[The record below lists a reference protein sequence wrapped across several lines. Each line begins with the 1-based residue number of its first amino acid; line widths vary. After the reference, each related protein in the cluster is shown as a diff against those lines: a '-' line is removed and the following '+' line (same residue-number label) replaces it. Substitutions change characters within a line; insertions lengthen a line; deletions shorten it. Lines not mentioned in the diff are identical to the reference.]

1 MPFGLEQP
9 WWLAILALMAPLLWL
24 YLRPRT
30 RPPATV
36 STLRIWRQA
45 VPRAEAP
52 SRKPKLPLLFFIQAA
67 LLAACA
73 IALSRP
79 FEWKEVPLGPPPD
92 AIVVLDVSASMQ
104 SREGGATRFEAARDG
119 AIARVGEIASSTPS
133 RRFTVIAAG
142 LQPDVVG
149 KGLSADEAKR
159 ALGAMTPV
167 DTAANLTAAV
177 ELAATGAGTEGT
189 VDLFTDL
196 APEDLVVSRDA
207 REATQVH
214 RYGTSDDNAAIVDL
228 EVLANPF
235 EESSQARVV
244 VSVRNGSSR
253 ERNVEIALAP
263 LDAPAAAVAPAPSAD
278 PAGRAPATGPDP
290 LRQSVVIPPRGTE
303 SVVFAGLPWSGAFT
317 ARLLGEDALPLDDV
331 VYGYVPTPQP
341 LQVLLVSDDAQLRKE
356 LGALAARAGRIDLRS
371 VSSSEWTP
379 EQARAVTIF
388 DRFVPTMPPAG
399 NVLYLAPSSGNGDI
413 AVTGSARGLRLAE
426 LRDNDLVRGLQGF
439 DGLLTDEM
447 AVLAPRGDLR
457 ALALGRGERRE
468 HPLLLAGESGG
479 RRIVATAFPLRA
491 DTLRRADGLSAL
503 LLLVRSLRWLSPA
516 QAVAPIE
523 RLTGE
528 RLRAS
533 SRGAPPI
540 TRIEGD
546 QGARDLAPTEEITL
560 ERAGTYRALG
570 DGRETRLLVSYV
582 DPVESSIGRS
592 PIQPPAPRPVR
603 KSPADDAS
611 SVWERQP
618 FLVPFLLAMLALMLG
633 EWILVAARRL
643 SPERSARAEGA

>member
-1 MPFGLEQP
+1 MSFGLEQP
-9 WWLAILALMAPLLWL
+9 WWLALLALVAPLLWL

-36 STLRIWRQA
+36 STLRIWRHA

-52 SRKPKLPLLFFIQAA
+52 SRKPKLPLLFFVQAA

-73 IALSRP
+73 LALARP

-92 AIVVLDVSASMQ
+92 AVVVIDVSASMQ

-119 AIARVGEIASSTPS
+119 AIARVDQIASSSPS
-133 RRFTVIAAG
+133 RLFTVIAAG
-142 LQPDVVG
+142 LQPQISG
-149 KGLSADEAKR
+149 KGLSAEDAKR
-159 ALGAMTPV
+159 ALADLTPV
-167 DTAANLTAAV
+167 DTAANLTSAV
-177 ELAATGAGTEGT
+177 ELAATGAGAEGT

-207 REATQVH
+207 RDATQVH

-235 EESSQARVV
+235 EESSQARIV

-253 ERNVEIALAP
+253 ERSAEIELAP
-263 LDAPAAAVAPAPSAD
+263 LDVVAAEPAPVPS
-278 PAGRAPATGPDP
+278 PAP
-290 LRQSVVIPPRGTE
+290 LRRPVTLAPGATE
-303 SVVFAGLPWSGAFT
+303 AVVFAGLPWSGAFT
-317 ARLLGEDALPLDDV
+317 ARLLGEDALALDDV

-356 LGALAARAGRIDLRS
+356 LGQLAARAGRIDLRS
-371 VSSSEWTP
+371 VGSSEWTP

-388 DRFVPTMPPAG
+388 DRFVPTLPPAG

-413 AVTGSARGLRLAE
+413 AVTGTARGLRLAE

-439 DGLLTDEM
+439 DGLLTDDM

-516 QAVAPIE
+516 QAAAPIE
-523 RLTGE
+523 RVTGE

-540 TRIEGD
+540 TRIEGE
-546 QGARDLAPTEEITL
+546 QEARDLTPTEEITL
-560 ERAGTYRALG
+560 EHAGVYRALG
-570 DGRETRLLVSYV
+570 AGRETRLLVSYI
-582 DPVESSIGRS
+582 DPAESSIGRS
-592 PIQPPAPRPVR
+592 PIQPPAPRPER
-603 KSPADDAS
+603 KTPADDAS

-618 FLVPFLLAMLALMLG
+618 FLVPFLVAMLLLMVG
-633 EWILVAARRL
+633 EWVLLAARRL
-643 SPERSARAEGA
+643 SPGRSARAEGV

>member
-1 MPFGLEQP
+1 MSFGLEQP
-9 WWLAILALMAPLLWL
+9 WWLAILALVAPLLWL

-52 SRKPKLPLLFFIQAA
+52 SRKPKLPLLFFVQAA

-73 IALSRP
+73 LALSRP
-79 FEWKEVPLGPPPD
+79 FEWKEVPLGPPAD
-92 AIVVLDVSASMQ
+92 AILVVDVSASMQ
-104 SREGGATRFEAARDG
+104 SREGGATRFEAARTG
-119 AIARVGEIASSTPS
+119 AIDRVDEIASSSPS

-142 LQPDVVG
+142 LQPQIVG
-149 KGLSADEAKR
+149 KGLSADDAKR
-159 ALGAMTPV
+159 ALAAITPV
-167 DTAANLTAAV
+167 DTAANLTSAV
-177 ELAATGAGTEGT
+177 ELAATGAGAEGT
-189 VDLFTDL
+189 VDLFTDV

-207 REATQVH
+207 RDATQVH

-235 EESSQARVV
+235 EESSQARIV
-244 VSVRNGSSR
+244 VSVRNESSR
-253 ERNVEIALAP
+253 ERTAEVELAS
-263 LDAPAAAVAPAPSAD
+263 LEAGPAEGAAT
-278 PAGRAPATGPDP
+278 AGPEAI
-290 LRQSVVIPPRGTE
+290 RQSITLPPRGTE
-303 SVVFAGLPWSGAFT
+303 AVVFAGVPWSGAFT
-317 ARLLGEDALPLDDV
+317 ARLRGEDALPLDDG

-341 LQVLLVSDDAQLRKE
+341 LQVLLVSDDPQLRKE
-356 LGALAARAGRIDLRS
+356 LGVLAARAGRIDLRA
-371 VSSSEWTP
+371 VTSSEWTP
-379 EQARAVTIF
+379 EQARPVTIF
-388 DRFVPTMPPAG
+388 DRFVPTLPPAG

-413 AVTGSARGLRLAE
+413 AVTGVARGFRLAE
-426 LRDNDLVRGLQGF
+426 VRDNELVRALQGF

-468 HPLLLAGESGG
+468 LPLVLAGENGG

-503 LLLVRSLRWLSPA
+503 LLLIRSLRWLSPA
-516 QAVAPIE
+516 QAAAPIE
-523 RLTGE
+523 RVTGE

-540 TRIEGD
+540 TRIEGE
-546 QGARDLAPTEEITL
+546 QYSRDLAPTEEITL
-560 ERAGTYRALG
+560 ERAGVYRALG
-570 DGRETRLLVSYV
+570 AGRETPLLVSYV
-582 DPVESSIGRS
+582 DPAESSIGR
-592 PIQPPAPRPVR
+592 PTIQPPAPRPAR
-603 KSPADDAS
+603 KSPADDAT

-618 FLVPFLLAMLALMLG
+618 FLVPFLVAMLLLMLG
-633 EWILVAARRL
+633 EWVLLAARRL
-643 SPERSARAEGA
+643 SPGRSPRPEGA

>member
-9 WWLAILALMAPLLWL
+9 WWLAILALVGPLLWL

-36 STLRIWRQA
+36 SSLRIWRRA
-45 VPRAEAP
+45 VERAEAP
-52 SRKPKLPLLFFIQAA
+52 SRKPKLPLLFFVQAA
-67 LLAACA
+67 LLAASA
-73 IALSRP
+73 VALSRP
-79 FEWKEVPLGPPPD
+79 FEWKEVPLGPPAD
-92 AIVVLDVSASMQ
+92 AIVVIDVSASMQ
-104 SREGGATRFEAARDG
+104 SREAGMTRFEAAREG
-119 AIARVGEIASSTPS
+119 AVARIGEIAGASPS

-142 LQPDVVG
+142 LQPEVVG

-159 ALGAMTPV
+159 ALAAITPV
-167 DTAANLTAAV
+167 DTTANLTTAV
-177 ELAATGAGTEGT
+177 ELAATGAGAEGT

-228 EVLANPF
+228 EILANPF
-235 EESSQARVV
+235 EESAQARVV

-253 ERNVEIALAP
+253 ERSVEIELAP
-263 LDAPAAAVAPAPSAD
+263 VDTPPAAGAATPSAE
-278 PAGRAPATGPDP
+278 P
-290 LRQSVVIPPRGTE
+290 LRQSVLLPSGATE
-303 SVVFAGLPWSGAFT
+303 AVVFAGVPWSGAFT
-317 ARLLGEDALPLDDV
+317 ARLKGEDALPLDDI
-331 VYGYVPTPQP
+331 VYGYVPLPQP
-341 LQVLLVSDDAQLRKE
+341 LQVLLVSDDAQLRQE
-356 LGALAARAGRIDLRS
+356 LGALAARAGRIDLKS
-371 VSSSEWTP
+371 VSSAEWTP
-379 EQARAVTIF
+379 EQARPVTIF
-388 DRFVPTMPPAG
+388 DRFVPTLPPAG

-413 AVTGSARGLRLAE
+413 AVTGTARGLRLAE

-439 DGLLTDEM
+439 DGLLTDSM

-516 QAVAPIE
+516 QAAAPIE

-540 TRIEGD
+540 TRIEGEH
-546 QGARDLAPTEEITL
+546 GARDLAPTEEITL
-560 ERAGTYRALG
+560 ERAGPYRVLG
-570 DGRETRLLVSYV
+570 DGRETRLLVSYI
-582 DPVESSIGRS
+582 DPAESSIGRS
-592 PIQPPAPRPVR
+592 PIQPLAPRPVR
-603 KSPADDAS
+603 KSADDAS
-611 SVWERQP
+611 SVWEQQP
-618 FLVPFLLAMLALMLG
+618 FLVPVLLAMLVLMLG

-643 SPERSARAEGA
+643 APGKSPRPEGA